1 MTRNPGGA
9 LSTLAL
15 HRFAGSHREI
25 GRQYGST
32 CAALVDKHLALALD
46 RLGRSGIAPQQALDV
61 ALRFRPFVQ
70 EHAAFLDEEIVG
82 LAEGAGIGLAEAYLL
97 QVRAEVYG
105 VLLGDTGVANECT
118 TFAVLPEATAT
129 GVALAGQNAD
139 LPDLYADLMI
149 VIELH
154 PDGEPG
160 VLMAVPA
167 GQVSYIG
174 INAAGMAAFGN
185 FLHCDG
191 WRVGFPRYLFSRYAL
206 AKGSTAAALAGLR
219 SLPRA
224 ASRNLVLI
232 DAGNDVVDL
241 ENTPSRD
248 AEVRPVGG
256 LLGHTNHYVAPELHD
271 AERAEDKYLRNS
283 RIRLA
288 RVTALLREHRGRL
301 DPPTMATILR
311 DRSDAPDALSVEP
324 FDDPDRGE
332 AAAEGYMTVAS
343 VIAEPHRGRMWV
355 TGGPPS
361 QAGYV
366 EYSFAHGQGE
376 HDAF

>member
-1 MTRNPGGA
+1 M
-9 LSTLAL
+9 STLAL

-46 RLGRSGIAPQQALDV
+46 RLGRSGISPEQATDV

-82 LAEGAGIGLAEAYLL
+82 LAEGAGIELAQAYLL

-105 VLLGDTGVANECT
+105 VLLGAAGAANECT
-118 TFAVLPEATAT
+118 TFAVLPEATGT
-129 GVALAGQNAD
+129 GTALAGQNAD

-149 VIELH
+149 VIQVH
-154 PDGEPG
+154 PDDEPG

-174 INAAGMAAFGN
+174 INEAGMAAFGN

-191 WRVGFPRYLFSRYAL
+191 WGVGFPRYLFSRYAL
-206 AKGSTAAALAGLR
+206 AQGSTAAAMAGLR
-219 SLPRA
+219 GLPRA

-232 DAGNDVVDL
+232 DADHDVVDL

-248 AEVRPVGG
+248 AEVRPVDG
-256 LLGHTNHYVAPELHD
+256 LLSHTNHYVAPELQGE
-271 AERAEDKYLRNS
+271 ERAEPRYLRNS
-283 RIRLA
+283 RVRLD
-288 RVTALLREHRGRL
+288 RVTALLREHRGRI
-301 DPPTMATILR
+301 DPPTMAAILR
-311 DRSDAPDALSVEP
+311 DRSDAPDALSVQQ
-324 FDDPDRGE
+324 FDDPDRG
-332 AAAEGYMTVAS
+332 AAAADQYMTVAS
-343 VIAEPHRGRMWV
+343 VIAEPQRGRMWV

-361 QAGYV
+361 QSGYV
-366 EYSFAHGQGE
+366 EYSFAQGQGE
-376 HDAF
+376 QDAF